1 MQPSQRVSSPR
12 SLRQARRGSRRRAA
26 RLGAAPAQ
34 AGGARGP
41 GGSGFQCRLLRTP
54 PAASPLERAAGLAG
68 AGARRRWKPRCSY
81 RKCEPGVPSRDRC
94 GEPRPPAS
102 SWAAVPARAPAR
114 RRVPGSAWRWPLP
127 ERGGG
132 PHGEARPGPPELRGP
147 DRAAAPRS
155 TLEGGGGGDGGGGVV
170 GTVEAFP
177 TSFHP
182 RTPARLA
189 PLHNSC
195 RATAA

>member
-12 SLRQARRGSRRRAA
+12 SLRHARRGSRRRAA

-81 RKCEPGVPSRDRC
+81 GKCEPGVPSRDRC

-155 TLEGGGGGDGGGGVV
+155 TLEGCGGGDGGRVV

-195 RATAA
+195 RGTAA